1 MSNDVPQEDLVIL
14 QGTTFRKAFNW
25 FAGAQQRRGIEGI
38 TPGFPT
44 IITITGH
51 GLVIGAVTP
60 ITLFDIKGIPQLNTQ
75 DCEAV
80 EATYVT
86 DDTFSVPINT
96 IGREWVD
103 PSGAATWFEPSD
115 ITGFTAKMQ
124 IRPSKSSEEI
134 IHELTDGGGGIT
146 MDINSAA
153 FLLEIENADTELFDF
168 RTAVYDLE
176 ITGPT
181 PDFHVTRLVE
191 GDVRLDTEVT
201 R

>member
-1 MSNDVPQEDLVIL
+1 MSNYVPQHDLVIL

-25 FAGAQQRRGIEGI
+25 FAGAQQRRGIELI

-51 GLVIGAVTP
+51 GLTIGAVTP
-60 ITLFDIKGIPQLNTQ
+60 MSLFDIKGMPQLNTT

-115 ITGFTAKMQ
+115 ITGFTARMQ
-124 IRPSKSSEEI
+124 IRPDKTSTEV

-146 MDINSAA
+146 FDLASAA
-153 FLLEIENADTELFDF
+153 VLLEIEAADTTLFDF

-176 ITGPT
+176 VIGPT

-191 GDVRLDTEVT
+191 GEVSLDTEVT